1 MTLQPPAD
9 AQPEVQQIPPSTAE
23 LLAGMDE
30 EQAALALGLGVLVQR
45 AAAVEYT
52 LHGLYA
58 HLGDVER
65 PYTDNPHESVT
76 HFIKKAKS
84 RLAAIP
90 EERIPTRDRTALL
103 HDLDRC
109 TAGFE
114 QRNRYIHGYW
124 AYDEETYAWRIV
136 KGTKGLNRPEITVAY
151 SEDVWELADEF
162 NRLHAKLIAWD
173 AHFFGTPGN
182 PALGEPPASSKRL

>member
-9 AQPEVQQIPPSTAE
+9 AQPEVQQVPPSTAE

-58 HLGDVER
+58 HLGDVDR
-65 PYTDNPHESVT
+65 PYTDKPHIPVT
-76 HFIKKAKS
+76 RYIEDAKS
-84 RLAAIP
+84 RLAGIP
-90 EERIPTRDRTALL
+90 EERIPAHDRAALL

-109 TAGFE
+109 TAGFD

-124 AYDEETYAWRIV
+124 ADDEETYAWRII
-136 KGTKGLNRPEITVAY
+136 KGTKASTVPRSPLRTAKTSGNWPMNSTAY
-151 SEDVWELADEF
+151 
-162 NRLHAKLIAWD
+162 
-173 AHFFGTPGN
+173 TP
-182 PALGEPPASSKRL
+182 S